1 MGTRTFQTTFTAAPL
16 TASTALPQ
24 YEGTTERL
32 SADTRRRLLQ
42 GVSEADLSDLAR
54 LSLSPG
60 QKLAIAQELEYQQ
73 LGLPAF
79 TDPTPWQ
86 RLSRDQQLEF
96 NRKYLALPT
105 HLQEYSRNQFLSLSD
120 ARQEKA
126 YNTFVSVDI
135 ETLTRAIEREFS
147 RERAA
152 LERRT
157 QEERRREEEN
167 IHRLLDAKRMEY
179 SAMNAEIV
187 TDILDNSIDSGGSD
201 LIKILKQQLSN
212 SLQVALDSDD
222 EQPDQ
227 IVVTT
232 GLPEQSRSQVPL
244 PSNIKFHRLNNI
256 DPGEEYLS
264 LGTSDVKSSPRVPKS
279 NSSILSARASLFA
292 RRFQSK
298 SPSKISEETRRSN
311 LARLMYDPRRKF

>member
-1 MGTRTFQTTFTAAPL
+1 M
-16 TASTALPQ
+16 
-24 YEGTTERL
+24 
-32 SADTRRRLLQ
+32 
-42 GVSEADLSDLAR
+42 SEADLSDLAR

-60 QKLAIAQELEYQQ
+60 QRLAIAQELEYQQ

-96 NRKYLALPT
+96 NRKYLSLPT
-105 HLQEYSRNQFLSLSD
+105 HLQEYSRNQFLSLPD

-135 ETLTRAIEREFS
+135 ETLSRAIEREFN

-157 QEERRREEEN
+157 KEERRREEEN
-167 IHRLLDAKRMEY
+167 THRLLDVKRMKY

-187 TDILDNSIDSGGSD
+187 TDILDNNIDSERSD
-201 LIKILKQQLSN
+201 LIKKLKQQLSN
-212 SLQVALDSDD
+212 SLQVALDNDHQQS
-222 EQPDQ
+222 DQ

-232 GLPEQSRSQVPL
+232 SLPEQSRSQTPKPL
-244 PSNIKFHRLNNI
+244 PSAEIKFHRLNSI
-256 DPGEEYLS
+256 DPNQEYLS
-264 LGTSDVKSSPRVPKS
+264 VPVVKSSPRVPKS
-279 NSSILSARASLFA
+279 NSSILSNRASLFT
-292 RRFQSK
+292 RRFQTK

>member
-1 MGTRTFQTTFTAAPL
+1 MRIWEE
-16 TASTALPQ
+16 S
-24 YEGTTERL
+24 
-32 SADTRRRLLQ
+32 
-42 GVSEADLSDLAR
+42 
-54 LSLSPG
+54 
-60 QKLAIAQELEYQQ
+60 
-73 LGLPAF
+73 
-79 TDPTPWQ
+79 
-86 RLSRDQQLEF
+86 
-96 NRKYLALPT
+96 
-105 HLQEYSRNQFLSLSD
+105 
-120 ARQEKA
+120 
-126 YNTFVSVDI
+126 
-135 ETLTRAIEREFS
+135 
-147 RERAA
+147 
-152 LERRT
+152 RRT
-157 QEERRREEEN
+157 QEERSREQEN

-222 EQPDQ
+222 EQSDQ

-256 DPGEEYLS
+256 DPSEEYLS

-298 SPSKISEETRRSN
+298 SPTRISVETRRSN

>member
-1 MGTRTFQTTFTAAPL
+1 VP
-16 TASTALPQ
+16 
-24 YEGTTERL
+24 
-32 SADTRRRLLQ
+32 
-42 GVSEADLSDLAR
+42 EADLRDLGR

-60 QKLAIAQELEYQQ
+60 QRLALSQELELQQ

-86 RLSRDQQLEF
+86 RLSRYQQLEF

-157 QEERRREEEN
+157 QEERSREQEN

-222 EQPDQ
+222 EQSDQ

-256 DPGEEYLS
+256 DPSEEYLS

-298 SPSKISEETRRSN
+298 SPTRISVETRRSN